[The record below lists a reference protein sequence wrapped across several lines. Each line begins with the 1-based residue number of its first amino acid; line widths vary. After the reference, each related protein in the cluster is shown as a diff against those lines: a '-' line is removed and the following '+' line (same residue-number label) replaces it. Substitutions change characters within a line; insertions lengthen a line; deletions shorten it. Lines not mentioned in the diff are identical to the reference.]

1 MSDITTNNKRIAKNT
16 MLLYIRTFITMVV
29 GLYTS
34 RVMLN
39 ALGVDNYGINSVVGG
54 IVSFSA
60 LITGTMAASSSRY
73 LTYSLGEG
81 VLEKMKNVFATV
93 TNIQIVMGILAV
105 IILEIVGV
113 WFLNTA
119 ADIPEGRMYAANC
132 VLQCSIVSTFVV
144 LVSVPFNS
152 LIIAHEHMD
161 IYAYMSILEVVIK
174 LGVCFLIRSYEG
186 DRLILFSILWA
197 SASILINIIY
207 AVFCFR
213 KFAEV
218 KVNML
223 INIFFGVAFNAT
235 RGIATTVNGAIQGFV
250 SNFTTAFS
258 PQITKSYAAGNYD
271 YCYSIVNK
279 GAKYT
284 WYLMF
289 IFSACLYR
297 DRYFVAFMVS

>member
-1 MSDITTNNKRIAKNT
+1 

-119 ADIPEGRMYAANC
+119 
-132 VLQCSIVSTFVV
+132 
-144 LVSVPFNS
+144 
-152 LIIAHEHMD
+152 
-161 IYAYMSILEVVIK
+161 
-174 LGVCFLIRSYEG
+174 RSFFFG
-186 DRLILFSILWA
+186 NTLKI
-197 SASILINIIY
+197 
-207 AVFCFR
+207 
-213 KFAEV
+213 
-218 KVNML
+218 
-223 INIFFGVAFNAT
+223 IFF
-235 RGIATTVNGAIQGFV
+235 
-250 SNFTTAFS
+250 
-258 PQITKSYAAGNYD
+258 
-271 YCYSIVNK
+271 
-279 GAKYT
+279 KYRI
-284 WYLMF
+284 YVKK
-289 IFSACLYR
+289 A
-297 DRYFVAFMVS
+297 DQE